1 MEFIERLKLFIKS
14 KGLGQT
20 KFEELVGFSRGYISK
35 VKTSIGADKLSN
47 IVEVFPD
54 LNLDW
59 LITGKGKMIGPPTL
73 SDPAEQVIVIEE
85 EDDAVKYKNK
95 YLETLEENRLLRIE
109 IENLRK
115 IIDTKKKES
124 HNTGSQ

>member
-1 MEFIERLKLFIKS
+1 MEFIDRLKLFIKS

-20 KFEELVGFSRGYISK
+20 KFEERVGFSRGYISK

-59 LITGKGKMIGPPTL
+59 LITGKGKMTSTPVQPAAVEQTTDTL
-73 SDPAEQVIVIEE
+73 EE
-85 EDDAVKYKNK
+85 NSVKYKNK
-95 YLETLEENRLLRIE
+95 YLEMLEENRVLRLE
-109 IENLRK
+109 IEKLRK
-115 IIDTKKKES
+115 G
-124 HNTGSQ
+124 TGTRADNPF